1 MRILCRISLILLIG
15 LLSLTVIPWVQAA
28 PVAISDE
35 YSNDQNPKHDY
46 SLEKECFSK
55 IGVEGLKRCKD
66 LIVQDQSNSAAWN
79 QLGLIYYGLESY
91 EEAYLSFRYV
101 TSLRTDYAIAWA
113 NTCAALSQLQNYEKA
128 LNACDK
134 SLNFSL
140 ASEGSIDE
148 EVLAWNNKAIALYFL
163 GRYQESLEALD
174 EALFLKPD
182 DSQAKLNRTVVLH
195 ALVHSTSTEDEDFT

>member
-1 MRILCRISLILLIG
+1 MKILFKISLILLIG
-15 LLSLTVIPWVQAA
+15 LLSLTKIPLAQAA
-28 PVAISDE
+28 PLTVSEE
-35 YSNDQNPKHDY
+35 YSSNQNAKQEDY
-46 SLEKECFSK
+46 LAKECFSK

-66 LIVQDQSNSAAWN
+66 LIVQDQFNSAAWN
-79 QLGLIYYGLESY
+79 QLGRIYYDLESY
-91 EEAYLSFRYV
+91 EEAYLSFRYA
-101 TSLRTDYAIAWA
+101 TSLRTDYAIAWS
-113 NTCAALSQLQNYEKA
+113 NTCAALSQLQSYEEA

-140 ASEGSIDE
+140 ASEGSINE
-148 EVLAWNNKAIALYFL
+148 EVLAWNNKAIVLFFL

-195 ALVHSTSTEDEDFT
+195 ALVHSTSTKDEDFT